1 MKTYY
6 QSLERFQNTII
17 KRWQKRGF
25 KWNASHL
32 AILKYSYHT
41 LMLFASLNGLKVSQ
55 TNRKETT
62 LKLF

>member
-6 QSLERFQNTII
+6 QSLERFQNTIV

-25 KWNASHL
+25 IYHSGHL
-32 AILKYSYHT
+32 NILRYAYHT

-55 TNRKETT
+55 MNRKETT